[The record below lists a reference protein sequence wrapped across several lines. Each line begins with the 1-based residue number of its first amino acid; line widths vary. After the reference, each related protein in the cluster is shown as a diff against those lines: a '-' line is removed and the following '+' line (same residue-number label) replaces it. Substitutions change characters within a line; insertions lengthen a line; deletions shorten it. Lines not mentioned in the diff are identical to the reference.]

1 MIPPV
6 VVDTNVLVAGLL
18 TSRQAA
24 PAAVI
29 LDAMIDGRLRALL
42 SLDLLT
48 EYRDVLLRPAIARRH
63 GLSAEQVDTV
73 LAEIVGYAMIEP
85 AEVCPVDPPDPDD
98 VHVWALLCA
107 RPEALLITGDA
118 RLLAAAKDVP
128 DLRERVFEPAEFA
141 ERWKDA
147 VES

>member
-18 TSRQAA
+18 TSRGAA
-24 PAAVI
+24 PTAVI
-29 LDAMIDGRLRALL
+29 LDELIAGRLPALL

-48 EYRDVLLRPAIARRH
+48 EYRSVLLRPAIARRH

-73 LAEIVGYAMIEP
+73 LAEIVGSAILEQD
-85 AEVCPVDPPDPDD
+85 AVCPVDPPDPDD
-98 VHVWALLCA
+98 AHVWALLCA
-107 RPEALLITGDA
+107 RSEALLITGDA
-118 RLLAAAKDVP
+118 RQLAAAKGSP
-128 DLRERVFEPAEFA
+128 DLRKRVLKPAEFV

-147 VES
+147 VAS

>member
-24 PAAVI
+24 PTAVI
-29 LDAMIDGRLRALL
+29 LDAMIAGRLPPLL

-48 EYRDVLLRPAIARRH
+48 EYRTVLLRPAIAKRH
-63 GLSAEQVDTV
+63 GLSGEQVDAV
-73 LAEIVGYAMIEP
+73 LAEIVGCAIIEP
-85 AEVCPVDPPDPDD
+85 TEVCPIDPPDPDD
-98 VHVWALLCA
+98 AHVWALLWA

-118 RLLAAAKDVP
+118 RLLAAAKDLP
-128 DLRERVFEPAEFA
+128 DVHERVLKPAEFV
-141 ERWKDA
+141 ERWEGTLA
-147 VES
+147 P